1 MSKHVV
7 KKLPFLWRYLP
18 DQYTTQRIGDKAIL
32 ENGRTLKSVPEC
44 YKNQERRNKAVDNYP
59 HGLKFAL
66 ERECSKSQKV
76 KKCAMKL
83 SILILLQ

>member
-7 KKLPFLWRYLP
+7 KKLPYLWRYLP

-44 YKNQERRNKAVDNYP
+44 YKI
-59 HGLKFAL
+59 
-66 ERECSKSQKV
+66 
-76 KKCAMKL
+76 KKGVIKP
-83 SILILLQ
+83 LITTLMD